1 MTDEAQNSAT
11 SRPESGKWKPKT
23 SFTDFLKGKPR
34 AILRI
39 DGEKVIG
46 EIDPRIYGHCITPQ
60 GHCIYGGIWSE
71 DGQKVRG
78 DVLRQVQPLKPAVIS
93 VIGEDFASGY
103 HWEDGI
109 GPREQRPMT
118 FNPFVGREESNAVGT
133 DEYLALCEQ
142 TGAAPCLWIDA
153 ATGTPEEAARW
164 VAYCNESADGEQ
176 GRRRAASGH
185 REPYQVRL
193 WGIGNAGS
201 GSRQAAQTSPE
212 DYVDRLRLIVA
223 AMRAVDPAIKIVAA
237 GRWLGADA
245 DPSARRW
252 NETVLRLATDLI
264 DYLSFR
270 LYQPGREGWQDDY
283 DLDALYYT
291 ICAAPRSAENAISRM
306 GELIGRVA
314 PGHGIKA
321 ALVEWNLWLPPRPGE
336 VGSLAAPFTMR
347 DALYTAGMLN
357 AFQRQSKVLSLAN
370 VAHLVNVLP
379 LIVTDENRAYAT
391 PIYYPFA
398 MYRHMESLAL
408 EVELDS
414 PTFDNQSLGNIEEM
428 EENPYLDV
436 SATRSHSGQRVVLGI
451 VNRHPTRRVD
461 LSVRL
466 AGLEDMQPTRGWLLR
481 HRDPLAENSF
491 ARPENV
497 KVKEVDLKEIGRRK
511 RFTLDLPP
519 CSVSVISLET

>member
-1 MTDEAQNSAT
+1 
-11 SRPESGKWKPKT
+11 
-23 SFTDFLKGKPR
+23 
-34 AILRI
+34 
-39 DGEKVIG
+39 
-46 EIDPRIYGHCITPQ
+46 
-60 GHCIYGGIWSE
+60 
-71 DGQKVRG
+71 
-78 DVLRQVQPLKPAVIS
+78 
-93 VIGEDFASGY
+93 
-103 HWEDGI
+103 
-109 GPREQRPMT
+109 
-118 FNPFVGREESNAVGT
+118 
-133 DEYLALCEQ
+133 
-142 TGAAPCLWIDA
+142 
-153 ATGTPEEAARW
+153 
-164 VAYCNESADGEQ
+164 
-176 GRRRAASGH
+176 
-185 REPYQVRL
+185 
-193 WGIGNAGS
+193 
-201 GSRQAAQTSPE
+201 
-212 DYVDRLRLIVA
+212 
-223 AMRAVDPAIKIVAA
+223 
-237 GRWLGADA
+237 
-245 DPSARRW
+245 
-252 NETVLRLATDLI
+252 LRLATDLI

-270 LYQPGREGWQDDY
+270 LYQPGREGWQDNY

-291 ICAAPRSAENAISRM
+291 ISAAPRSAENAISRM
-306 GELIGRVA
+306 GELIRRVA

-336 VGSLAAPFTMR
+336 AGSLAAPFTMR

-466 AGLEDMQPTRGWLLR
+466 AGLEEMQPTRGWLLR

-519 CSVSVISLET
+519 CSVSVISLEG